1 MSESTI
7 NRLPVGAHRMRDLF
21 FRMNR
26 ACDALLQKP
35 GLIHAIIPAT
45 LNPDDNL
52 P

>member
-35 GLIHAIIPAT
+35 GPVHAIIPV
-45 LNPDDNL
+45 LLDPDNYL

>member
-21 FRMNR
+21 FGMNR

-35 GLIHAIIPAT
+35 ARNHAIIPAP
-45 LNPDDNL
+45 LDPDNYL

>member
-7 NRLPVGAHRMRDLF
+7 NRLPVGAHRMRDSCGKT
-21 FRMNR
+21 NR

-35 GLIHAIIPAT
+35 GPIHAIIPAP